1 MTKTQIESLNLG
13 VELDT
18 MTELII
24 STGVDWLKENTTIN
38 TEDIDN
44 FPNCAKLFL
53 IKFCDIQNMKTG
65 VTSQSIEGLSQSFDT
80 RDKNSMIW
88 QLADS
93 LLGGYLNG
101 GQVRFVA
108 ASSIWR

>member
-1 MTKTQIESLNLG
+1 MTKEQIERLNLG

-24 STGVDWLKENTTIN
+24 STGVDWMKENTTIN

-53 IKFCDIQNMKTG
+53 IKFCDIQNLQTG
-65 VTSQSIEGLSQSFDT
+65 VSSESIQGLSHSFT
-80 RDKNSMIW
+80 TDKNSMIW
-88 QLADS
+88 QLAES

-108 ASSIWR
+108 ASSRWQ